1 MLQVHLKVDYLLA
14 QIANHHLIVLDL
26 LFSPRFIMCEAQHY
40 MAIGVAKSSIVGYSN
55 KVRVWHVDPWRKI
68 LHMLIFL
75 ISVIKEK
82 VRRRFITI
90 IIIIESL
97 IPFKKSFLIKIYYH

>member
-1 MLQVHLKVDYLLA
+1 MHLKVDCLLT

-26 LFSPRFIMCEAQHY
+26 LPFSLALFKFIMCEAQHY

-68 LHMLIFL
+68 LHIMMSIFL
-75 ISVIKEK
+75 ISVIKEE
-82 VRRRFITI
+82 VHRSFITI
-90 IIIIESL
+90 NIIIESL
-97 IPFKKSFLIKIYYH
+97 TSLKNSF